1 MYDITYRQ
9 GKDTPEIDVSKN
21 MMNAG
26 QNQYQL
32 FVLGDYN
39 NSAELA
45 NEKEPSSKYTVI
57 QPKTE
62 NGQDVYQ
69 IGNVTIKAHAVFQ
82 DDVKGGVPFTA
93 FIVNDLTGYA
103 PSSQKKY
110 GNMVNVQGDVYID
123 MEGGRSAGST
133 AAPSVKGIYTGG
145 NTVNFTGND
154 IFVRAVPKK
163 LGEGG
168 SIAIT
173 NQPVSGNAG
182 KTIINDAGN
191 ATVRII
197 GDIDNRAGATTETKI
212 NLTNANSYWYGATY
226 HTHNYQNITLGLSDG
241 GRWIPVK
248 YTKQTYVDEQDAK
261 IGTVNLNNGGI
272 IDLSKD
278 NFKNAVADQ
287 AYVEGM
293 IAHGNR
299 TNSTNHSL
307 TINQLNGQNGIVK
320 MDLYYDKTKDKVQNK
335 GDEWYK
341 DAKED
346 AANTSDYLKITNA
359 GEKTA
364 QILAFNFADSHLS
377 DMQVGSKLYFA
388 SVGTGTVDFS
398 GLTEKGT
405 LDNISAANVYNY
417 TYGIGS
423 DAAADKGLDYYI
435 GLTGKRPGENVNIA
449 KNSMAVSYLLGSE
462 MDRLNKR
469 MGEERYI
476 DGEKGLWVRY
486 RHARTEW
493 DDAFTSSGNMF
504 QLGYDTK
511 KKASDADR
519 YQGIALDYAHND
531 VSLTGL
537 GGDGEVDRYGV
548 VLYDTW
554 MGNKGHYRDITL
566 RGGRLSSDYDLKNPM
581 GEALSSDY
589 HQWFATAG
597 IEWGRRLDREDGWYF
612 EPQTQFQIGRI
623 GGADYTT
630 ASGVAVSQ
638 DAMDTAVARAG
649 FRIGRQQYAGDK
661 EKQRNFYFKA
671 DVLHEFLGDRDF
683 SLVGADGRL
692 SQSVGGSDTWYDIGI
707 GADITLAEGRWLW
720 LDLERTLGS
729 DYGTTW
735 QVNGGLRW
743 AF

>member
-1 MYDITYRQ
+1 MGTSGFEVKQ
-9 GKDTPEIDVSKN
+9 KDYNSGGVY
-21 MMNAG
+21 
-26 QNQYQL
+26 YQL

-39 NSAELA
+39 HSAEEE
-45 NEKEPSSKYTVI
+45 NKKNPEKPYTI
-57 QPKTE
+57 IKPKEEKT
-62 NGQDVYQ
+62 YH
-69 IGNVTIKAHAVFQ
+69 IGDVTIKAPAT
-82 DDVKGGVPFTA
+82 FTETTRLPKTPIYFSG
-93 FIVNDLTGYA
+93 FIVNDTTGA
-103 PSSQKKY
+103 GGDAKF
-110 GNMVNVQGDVYID
+110 GNVVNV
-123 MEGGRSAGST
+123 EGST
-133 AAPSVKGIYTGG
+133 YINLEGNKTAACVNPLTVYGVYNQKNTVNFNEKDVFIRAVPHELSMGDGVAIVTKADGQKTTTSINADGG
-145 NTVNFTGND
+145 NTV
-154 IFVRAVPKK
+154 K
-163 LGEGG
+163 
-168 SIAIT
+168 
-173 NQPVSGNAG
+173 
-182 KTIINDAGN
+182 
-191 ATVRII
+191 II
-197 GDIDNRAGATTETKI
+197 GDVDNRRGDTTTFI
-212 NLTNANSYWYGATY
+212 NLTNKNSYWYGGVNQSLRNVSGI
-226 HTHNYQNITLGLSDG
+226 HLGLSSG
-241 GRWIPVK
+241 ARWIPTK
-248 YTKQTYVDEQDAK
+248 YTVNSYVNEQDAK
-261 IGTVNLNNGGI
+261 IGTVNLSNGGI

-278 NFKNAVADQ
+278 NFASAETDQ

-293 IAHGNR
+293 VGDGQR

-320 MDLYYDKTKDKVQNK
+320 MDLYYDKTKEKVQNK

-341 DAKED
+341 GAASDAK
-346 AANTSDYLKITNA
+346 NTSDYLNITTA
-359 GEKTA
+359 GDKTA
-364 QILAFNFADSHLS
+364 QTIAFNFADSHLS
-377 DMQVGSKLYFA
+377 DMQIGSKLYFA
-388 SVGTGTVDFS
+388 SVGQGTVDFS
-398 GLTEKGT
+398 AATEQGA
-405 LDNISAANVYNY
+405 LDYISAANVYDY

-423 DAAADKGLDYYI
+423 DAGADKGIDYYI
-435 GLTGKRPGENVNIA
+435 GLTGKRPGENVDIA

-531 VSLTGL
+531 VSFTGL

-554 MGNKGHYRDITL
+554 MGNKGHYRDITI

-589 HQWFATAG
+589 HQWFAAAG

-630 ASGVAVSQ
+630 GAGVSVSQ
-638 DAMDTAVARAG
+638 DAVNTAVARAG
-649 FRIGRQQYAGDK
+649 FRIGRSQYKGDAEK
-661 EKQRNFYFKA
+661 ERNFYFKA
-671 DVLHEFLGDRDF
+671 DVLHEFLGDRDYA
-683 SLVGADGRL
+683 LTGADGRF
-692 SQSVGGSDTWYDIGI
+692 SESINGSDTWYDIGI
-707 GADITLAEGRWLW
+707 GADITLNEGRWLW
-720 LDLERTLGS
+720 IDLERILGS